1 MILVCVLAVD
11 GIHTERTG
19 RTERRPWAGG
29 VFPGEPPPTHPRKFS
44 KNKKGDPVRI
54 WLKEILIDDNIDTWE
69 NQRAGRLTLF
79 FGGLLSPGRAC
90 LATTGAKRRLHPPDE
105 RKEGVADVCYIFWF
119 NSDWNIHLRPCWIV
133 LHDFQ
138 GKTKIAAITANNDG
152 WPCKRLML

>member
-1 MILVCVLAVD
+1 VILVCVLAVD
-11 GIHTERTG
+11 SSYTERTG

-29 VFPGEPPPTHPRKFS
+29 VFPGKPPPTHPRKFS

-79 FGGLLSPGRAC
+79 FGGAN
-90 LATTGAKRRLHPPDE
+90 PPDE
-105 RKEGVADVCYIFWF
+105 RKEGVADVCYIRWF

-138 GKTKIAAITANNDG
+138 GKTKIAAITRNNDG
-152 WPCKRLML
+152 CCKTDS